1 MDKEYETLY
10 HLSEE
15 KNWWFVARRNT
26 IKKLLRKTKKD
37 ARILDIGCGGGAL
50 ALDLQKDGFTQVV
63 SVDFSAD
70 AVRICKERGL
80 REAYQMDAHKID
92 FETEGFD
99 LIIASDILE
108 HLEFDQKALADW
120 NRVLKPGGKM
130 HIFVPAY
137 QFLWS
142 NHDVINHHFRRYT
155 RKNLVE
161 KIKLADLEVERAS
174 YWNFNLFFPTSLMRL
189 LERVLPKKAAEKE
202 GQIVRLP
209 ETLNTA
215 LIQLLAIENVFFLHT
230 GFPIGVS
237 VYASVIKK
245 SLH

>member
-1 MDKEYETLY
+1 
-10 HLSEE
+10 
-15 KNWWFVARRNT
+15 
-26 IKKLLRKTKKD
+26 
-37 ARILDIGCGGGAL
+37 
-50 ALDLQKDGFTQVV
+50 
-63 SVDFSAD
+63 
-70 AVRICKERGL
+70 
-80 REAYQMDAHKID
+80 
-92 FETEGFD
+92 
-99 LIIASDILE
+99 
-108 HLEFDQKALADW
+108 
-120 NRVLKPGGKM
+120 M